1 MNYNTE
7 LKQFT
12 NVVFEKAKKFGFE
25 ECEIYYVKGD
35 SMGIKVFNKDLNQF
49 SNSVN
54 HGLSFRGMIEGKMGY
69 AFTETLDVSV
79 IENLLENAKLNAT
92 LIENTDKEVIFEGA
106 ESYEKYK
113 LYDESLND
121 ITTEYKTKLVFDIEK
136 YTYELSEKVFQVS
149 NCSIN
154 TGESEVFIA
163 NTKGLEVG
171 YVANIAYVIV
181 GVIVKDGESTK
192 QYYDYWYGNDIKK
205 FDYKKLC
212 DGIVENALKRI
223 NAKSVDSGKYD
234 IILHKDA
241 MISFLSSFSSIFN
254 AKLVQ
259 DNMSLLKGKIGEKIA
274 SEKITIIDDGGLS
287 DGKMQVPFDSEGYPT
302 EKTVLVDKGVL
313 KSFLHNSKT
322 ALKDNVK
329 STGNGFKSSYKSTI
343 TVQTTNFYLENGK
356 TSYNNLKKQLNKG
369 IIIDDLSGL
378 HSGLNTV
385 SGDFSLLASG
395 FIVEDGEITKPV
407 DQITIAGNFY
417 DILKNVEEIA
427 DDIKYD
433 MAGNATIAS
442 PSILIRG
449 LDVSGE

>member
-1 MNYNTE
+1 ME

-12 NVVFEKAKKFGFE
+12 KLVFEKAKTLGFE
-25 ECEIYYVKGD
+25 ECEVYYVKGD
-35 SMGIKVFNKDLNQF
+35 SMSIRVFNKDLNQF
-49 SNSVN
+49 SNSIN
-54 HGLSFRGMIEGKMGY
+54 HGLSFRGMINGKMGY
-69 AFTETLDVSV
+69 AFTESLEESV

-92 LIENTDKEVIFEGA
+92 LLENLDKEEIFEGA
-106 ESYEKYK
+106 KEYPNFKV
-113 LYDESLND
+113 YDESLNE
-121 ITTEYKTKLVFDIEK
+121 ITTEYKTQLVFDIEK
-136 YTYELSEKVFQVS
+136 YTYSLSDKVFQVS

-154 TGESEVFIA
+154 TGESEVYIA

-171 YVANIAYVIV
+171 YVANLAYVII
-181 GVIVKDGESTK
+181 GVIVKDGDSTK
-192 QYYDYWYGNDIKK
+192 QHYDYWYGNDIKN

-212 DGIVENALKRI
+212 DSIVENALKRT
-223 NAKSVDSGKYD
+223 NAKSVESGKYD
-234 IILHKDA
+234 IILHREA
-241 MISFLSSFSSIFN
+241 MISFLSSFSGVFS
-254 AKLVQ
+254 AKAVQ
-259 DNMSLLKGKIGEKIA
+259 DNLSLLKGKLGEKIA
-274 SEKITIIDDGGLS
+274 SEKITIIDDGTLI

-302 EKTVLVDKGVL
+302 ERTVLVDKGVL

-343 TVQTTNFYLENGK
+343 TIQTTNFYLENGK

-395 FIVEDGEITKPV
+395 FLVEDGAITKPV

-417 DILKNVEEIA
+417 DILKCVEEVA

-442 PSILIRG
+442 PSILVRG

>member
-1 MNYNTE
+1 ME

-12 NVVFEKAKKFGFE
+12 KLVFEKAKTFGFE
-25 ECEIYYVKGD
+25 ECEVYYVKGD
-35 SMGIKVFNKDLNQF
+35 SMSIKVFNKDLNQF

-54 HGLSFRGMIEGKMGY
+54 HGLSFRGLINGKMGY
-69 AFTETLDVSV
+69 AFTEALDENV
-79 IENLLENAKLNAT
+79 IDNLLENAKLNLT
-92 LIENTDKEVIFEGA
+92 LVENTDKEVIFKGA
-106 ESYEKYK
+106 KEYHNFETYNK
-113 LYDESLND
+113 SLNE
-121 ITTEYKTKLVFDIEK
+121 ITTEYKTQLVFDIEK
-136 YTYELSEKVFQVS
+136 YTYSLSDKVFQVS

-154 TGESEVFIA
+154 SGESEVYIA

-171 YVANIAYVIV
+171 YVANLAYVIV
-181 GVIVKDGESTK
+181 GVIVKDGDSTK
-192 QYYDYWYGNDIKK
+192 QYYDYWYGNDIKN

-212 DGIVENALKRI
+212 DGIVENALKRT
-223 NAKSVDSGKYD
+223 NAKSIASGKYD

-241 MISFLSSFSSIFN
+241 MISFLSSFSGIFS
-254 AKLVQ
+254 AKAVQ
-259 DNMSLLKGKIGEKIA
+259 DNMSLLKGKLGEKIA
-274 SEKITIIDDGGLS
+274 SEKITIVDDGTLK

-302 EKTVLVDKGVL
+302 ERTVLIDKGVL
-313 KSFLHNSKT
+313 KSYLYNSKT

-329 STGNGFKSSYKSTI
+329 STGNGFKASYKSTV

-356 TSYNNLKKQLNKG
+356 TSFNNLKKQLNKG

-395 FIVEDGEITKPV
+395 FIVEDGEVTKPV

-417 DILKNVEEIA
+417 EILKNVEEIA

-442 PSILIRG
+442 PSILVRG

>member
-1 MNYNTE
+1 ME

-12 NVVFEKAKKFGFE
+12 KLVFEKAKTYGFE
-25 ECEIYYVKGD
+25 ECEVYFVKGD
-35 SMGIKVFNKDLNQF
+35 SMSIKVFNKDLNQF
-49 SNSVN
+49 SNAVN
-54 HGLSFRGMIEGKMGY
+54 HGLSFRGAINGKMGY
-69 AFTETLDVSV
+69 AFTESLEENV

-92 LIENTDKEVIFEGA
+92 LVENPDKEEIFKGA
-106 ESYEKYK
+106 KEYHNFKV
-113 LYDESLND
+113 YDDSLNQ
-121 ITTEYKTKLVFDIEK
+121 ITTEFKTQLVFDIEK
-136 YTYELSEKVFQVS
+136 YTYSLSDKVFQVS

-154 TGESEVFIA
+154 TGESEVYIA
-163 NTKGLEVG
+163 NTKGLQVG
-171 YVANIAYVIV
+171 YVSNLAYVVV
-181 GVIVKDGESTK
+181 GVIVKDGDSTK
-192 QYYDYWYGNDIKK
+192 QHYDYWYGNDIKN

-212 DGIVENALKRI
+212 DGIVENALKRT
-223 NAKSVDSGKYD
+223 NAKSVKSGKYD
-234 IILHKDA
+234 IILHKEA
-241 MISFLSSFSSIFN
+241 MISFLSSFSGVFS
-254 AKLVQ
+254 AKAVQ
-259 DNMSLLKGKIGEKIA
+259 DNLSLLKGKLGQKIA
-274 SEKITIIDDGGLS
+274 SEKITIVDDGTLV
-287 DGKMQVPFDSEGYPT
+287 DGKLPVPFDSEGYPT
-302 EKTVLVDKGVL
+302 ERTVLVDKGVL
-313 KSFLHNSKT
+313 KSYLYNSKT
-322 ALKDNVK
+322 ALKDDVK
-329 STGNGFKSSYKSTI
+329 STGNGFKSSYKSTVTI
-343 TVQTTNFYLENGK
+343 QTTNFYLENGK

-442 PSILIRG
+442 PSILVRG